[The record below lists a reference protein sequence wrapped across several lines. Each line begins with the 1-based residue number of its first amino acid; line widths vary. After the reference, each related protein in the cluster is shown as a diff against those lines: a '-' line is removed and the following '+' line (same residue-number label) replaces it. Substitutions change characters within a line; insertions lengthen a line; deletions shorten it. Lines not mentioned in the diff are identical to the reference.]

1 MWSRPL
7 ALALLLLPAPA
18 LAGVKEKVAAL
29 APPGLVL
36 VMDAKG
42 NELVA
47 QNTDEPFVPASVTKI
62 VTAWL
67 AMEVLGGDY
76 RFETRFYLDDKR
88 VLYVRGG
95 GDPFLIS
102 EELAPLATE
111 LVAAVGKKPIT
122 GIVLDASY
130 YPSNLRIPGIE
141 DTDEA
146 YNALNSAL
154 AVNFN
159 TVYAVRSGNKVRS
172 AEKQTPITPLAIT
185 QFRLRGPNGSG
196 RISLSQDPTVSLQY
210 AGELIAAFIER
221 AGGSVKGKIST
232 GTVPEG
238 LEPVYVHRQSR
249 TLSEILVE
257 LLRASNNYIANQV
270 FLEIGGHRLGGPV
283 SLEKSLQVANE
294 MLAAHGLA
302 AAIHLEEGSGISRNN
317 HFTARGLAKVLEL
330 FAPHADLLHGH
341 DGGMNKTGTMEGVRT
356 LAGYADTSSHG
367 RVRFVISLTSNDG
380 EMRFRLLRAI
390 SPGCKSRPPRR
401 CFPTR
406 SQKFAISA
414 YRISAGGLRS
424 PAGYALRVHVQ
435 RIDRVARRHEQPVA
449 VAAAEADVGSALGQR
464 DEADRLAGRIEH
476 LDAVE
481 RRAHAPA
488 APQIA
493 VDVDPKAVG
502 RFFFFA
508 VDEDAAIG
516 ELRSAVDHVEDID
529 RASLGRAL
537 DDIELRFVGR
547 KGQSVRP
554 LDQPGGRD
562 RRTPAVGIEPVD
574 VEGQFRLCLH
584 AQIIAGDA
592 GGRIGEPDGAVGL
605 HDHVVRAIE
614 PLAVEPIDQHRDG
627 AVILGARDATA

>member
-7 ALALLLLPAPA
+7 ALALLLLPTPA
-18 LAGVKEKVAAL
+18 LAGVKEQVAAL
-29 APPGLVL
+29 SPPGLVL
-36 VMDAKG
+36 VMDAEG

-47 QNTDEPFVPASVTKI
+47 QNIDEPFVPASVTKI

-76 RFETRFYLDDKR
+76 RFETRFYLDHKR

-130 YPSNLRIPGIE
+130 YPSKLRIPGIE
-141 DTDEA
+141 ETSEA

-159 TVYAVRSGNKVRS
+159 TVYAERSGNKVRS
-172 AEKQTPITPLAIT
+172 AEEQTPITPLAIT
-185 QFRLRGPNGSG
+185 QFRLRGPNGKG
-196 RISLSQDPTVSLQY
+196 RISLSQDPTLSLQY
-210 AGELIAAFIER
+210 AGELIAAFIGR
-221 AGGSVKGKIST
+221 AGGRVKGRIST

-238 LEPVYVHRQSR
+238 LKPVYVHRQSR
-249 TLSEILVE
+249 TLSQILGG

-302 AAIHLEEGSGISRNN
+302 TAIHLEEGSGISRNN

-341 DGGMNKTGTMEGVRT
+341 DGGMNKTGTLEGVRT

-367 RVRFVISLTSNDG
+367 RVRFVISLTSNDD

-390 SPGCKSRPPRR
+390 VS
-401 CFPTR
+401 
-406 SQKFAISA
+406 
-414 YRISAGGLRS
+414 GL
-424 PAGYALRVHVQ
+424 
-435 RIDRVARRHEQPVA
+435 
-449 VAAAEADVGSALGQR
+449 
-464 DEADRLAGRIEH
+464 
-476 LDAVE
+476 
-481 RRAHAPA
+481 
-488 APQIA
+488 
-493 VDVDPKAVG
+493 
-502 RFFFFA
+502 
-508 VDEDAAIG
+508 
-516 ELRSAVDHVEDID
+516 
-529 RASLGRAL
+529 
-537 DDIELRFVGR
+537 
-547 KGQSVRP
+547 
-554 LDQPGGRD
+554 
-562 RRTPAVGIEPVD
+562 
-574 VEGQFRLCLH
+574 
-584 AQIIAGDA
+584 
-592 GGRIGEPDGAVGL
+592 
-605 HDHVVRAIE
+605 
-614 PLAVEPIDQHRDG
+614 
-627 AVILGARDATA
+627 

>member
-1 MWSRPL
+1 MWSRSL

-18 LAGVKEKVAAL
+18 ALAGVKENVAAL
-29 APPGLVL
+29 APQGLVL

-76 RFETRFYLDDKR
+76 RFKTRFYLDDKR

-102 EELAPLATE
+102 EELAPLATK
-111 LVAAVGKKPIT
+111 LVAAVGKKPIA

-159 TVYAVRSGNKVRS
+159 TVYAVRSGNKVSS
-172 AEKQTPITPLAIT
+172 AEKQTPITPLAIN
-185 QFRLRGPNGSG
+185 QFRLRGPKGRG
-196 RISLSQDPTVSLQY
+196 RISLSQDPMVSLQY

-232 GTVPEG
+232 GLVPKG

-257 LLRASNNYIANQV
+257 LLRVSNNYIANQV

-330 FAPHADLLHGH
+330 FAPHADLLRGH

-356 LAGYADTSSHG
+356 LAGYADTSGHG
-367 RVRFVISLTSNDG
+367 RVRFVISLTSNDD
-380 EMRFRLLRAI
+380 EMRFRLLRTI
-390 SPGCKSRPPRR
+390 ES
-401 CFPTR
+401 
-406 SQKFAISA
+406 
-414 YRISAGGLRS
+414 GL
-424 PAGYALRVHVQ
+424 
-435 RIDRVARRHEQPVA
+435 
-449 VAAAEADVGSALGQR
+449 
-464 DEADRLAGRIEH
+464 
-476 LDAVE
+476 
-481 RRAHAPA
+481 
-488 APQIA
+488 
-493 VDVDPKAVG
+493 
-502 RFFFFA
+502 
-508 VDEDAAIG
+508 
-516 ELRSAVDHVEDID
+516 
-529 RASLGRAL
+529 
-537 DDIELRFVGR
+537 
-547 KGQSVRP
+547 
-554 LDQPGGRD
+554 
-562 RRTPAVGIEPVD
+562 
-574 VEGQFRLCLH
+574 
-584 AQIIAGDA
+584 
-592 GGRIGEPDGAVGL
+592 
-605 HDHVVRAIE
+605 
-614 PLAVEPIDQHRDG
+614 
-627 AVILGARDATA
+627 